1 MEKRAFQMEEA
12 AQINVGMCLR
22 SQYLVVLDGACG
34 PMYGECTE
42 VSKPRRIPGW
52 T

>member
-1 MEKRAFQMEEA
+1 MEKRAFRMEAA

-34 PMYGECTE
+34 PMYGE
-42 VSKPRRIPGW
+42 VH
-52 T
+52 